1 MVSIDVEGFG
11 ALEEGNRFF
20 QERRRLAGEHRLV
33 DDTGSFEQ
41 EDVGRD
47 AGLCLMPNYEGCVR
61 GDALA
66 ESLKRTDGYD
76 VSREKLIGLQGY
88 PSVVSQALDRVRRH
102 GHRPEL
108 SESPQTL

>member
-47 AGLCLMPNYEGCVR
+47 AGLCLMPNYE
-61 GDALA
+61 
-66 ESLKRTDGYD
+66 
-76 VSREKLIGLQGY
+76 
-88 PSVVSQALDRVRRH
+88 
-102 GHRPEL
+102 
-108 SESPQTL
+108 